1 MVFLDWWQSFAAV
14 YRTGTVTAAARA
26 RHLTQPAVT
35 QHISALE
42 AEIGEALFTRMPR
55 RMVPT
60 ERAKA
65 LYARVVEPL
74 DRLNDLTAELGSGR
88 ALPET
93 PIRLGA
99 PVEYFADVVLDRM
112 RAERFPVWVRFG
124 LAQDLLDD
132 LAKGHLDAVVATQR
146 GNAGGIDYAPV
157 QAESFVLITGAGQP
171 AAPRDPAK
179 AEAWLLEQPWLAYG
193 NELPIIRR
201 YWQVNFGKRPPMQPV
216 AVIPNLHAL
225 LRAVELGYGMTV
237 INDFVC
243 ADALARKRIRLA
255 HRSIKPVTNTIWLA
269 CRHGDAHR
277 TELTRLRQALTRT

>member
-146 GNAGGIDYAPV
+146 GNAGGIDYTPV
-157 QAESFVLITGAGQP
+157 QEESFVLIAGAGQP
-171 AAPRDPAK
+171 SAPRDPAK
-179 AEAWLLEQPWLAYG
+179 AEAWLLKQPWLAYG
-193 NELPIIRR
+193 NEMPIIRR
-201 YWQVNFGKRPPMQPV
+201 YWQINFGKRPPMQPV

-243 ADALARKRIRLA
+243 ADALARKRIRVA
-255 HRSIKPVTNTIWLA
+255 HRSVKPVTNTIWLA

-277 TELTRLRQALTRT
+277 TELTRLRQALTQT